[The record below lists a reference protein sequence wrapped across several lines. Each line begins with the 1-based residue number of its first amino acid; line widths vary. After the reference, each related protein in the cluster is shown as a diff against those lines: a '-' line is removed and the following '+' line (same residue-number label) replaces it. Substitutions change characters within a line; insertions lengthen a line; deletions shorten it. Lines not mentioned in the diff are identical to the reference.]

1 MRLLLLVAV
10 APHERT
16 AFVLRHCVSVGDDAV
31 APSERGRAV
40 VIPLVHPVKVVPLD
54 RRYPVEAGNDSAVAV
69 RVRALSRL
77 LGLGVGAKRHE
88 HEAEPARLAAG
99 CGSGRR
105 QEMEQ
110 AARGHDLR
118 AVEGRQARRHRR
130 QAREPHYF
138 GVHGHVR
145 NQAQTGC
152 GGRAQD
158 RGVQAALAPG
168 STSIVNG
175 RRVFK
180 EIKGE
185 HSADSG
191 LAKVNPN
198 FKTKRD
204 KDGRY
209 SYNCQRCVPAYGARR
224 RGPDVVA
231 NPIKMSKWGK
241 YRHMTPSRAESY
253 KKAFPGAT
261 WKRGSDKPEKERLC

>member
-1 MRLLLLVAV
+1 M
-10 APHERT
+10 
-16 AFVLRHCVSVGDDAV
+16 
-31 APSERGRAV
+31 
-40 VIPLVHPVKVVPLD
+40 
-54 RRYPVEAGNDSAVAV
+54 
-69 RVRALSRL
+69 
-77 LGLGVGAKRHE
+77 
-88 HEAEPARLAAG
+88 
-99 CGSGRR
+99 
-105 QEMEQ
+105 
-110 AARGHDLR
+110 
-118 AVEGRQARRHRR
+118 
-130 QAREPHYF
+130 
-138 GVHGHVR
+138 
-145 NQAQTGC
+145 
-152 GGRAQD
+152 
-158 RGVQAALAPG
+158 QAALAPG

-261 WKRGSDKPEKERLC
+261 WKRGSDKPEKEITSFLLAVNGDARAEVFVF